1 MTTST
6 TPAATPAATATAPAE
21 ERLTTGWEPDA
32 PVGDT
37 ILRRYLFC
45 SAGLFATFAKA
56 AGGRATKAPAF
67 AAADAGRP
75 SGWFNS
81 ATLLQPPDPATFHHV
96 VADVERFFQS
106 GTGEAHLWS
115 AWPTPDL
122 TARGW
127 RLVGHPPL
135 LIRPPAALVPP
146 PAPVAVDLVEVA
158 DATGL
163 AEWERVAIEGYP
175 LPELSPFVPGALAD
189 PRALDDP
196 RLRFTVGREDGEA
209 VSIGT
214 LFTDSGVGCFALGVT
229 LPAARRRG
237 HWLAHA
243 VHRIAA
249 APDVW
254 MAGVF
259 SDHSRS
265 PAERLG
271 FLPVLRFTL
280 WARDRAR

>member
-1 MTTST
+1 MTTTT
-6 TPAATPAATATAPAE
+6 TPRADE
-21 ERLTTGWEPDA
+21 HLTTGWEPDA
-32 PVGDT
+32 PVGDS

-45 SAGLFATFAKA
+45 SAALFEAFAHA
-56 AGGRATKAPAF
+56 AGGRAMTTPAF

-75 SGWFNS
+75 AGWFNS
-81 ATLLQPPDPATFHHV
+81 ATLLQPPGPATFGDV
-96 VADVERFFQS
+96 VDGVEAFFQP
-106 GTGEAHLWS
+106 GTGQALLWS

-122 TARGW
+122 AGRGW

-135 LIRPPAALVPP
+135 MIRPPAALVPP
-146 PAPVAVDLVEVA
+146 PSPPAVDLLEVA
-158 DATGL
+158 DAATL

-175 LPELSPFVPGALAD
+175 LPELLPALPGLLAD
-189 PRALDDP
+189 PRLLDDP
-196 RLRFTVGREDGEA
+196 RLRFTLGLEAGRA
-209 VSIGT
+209 VSIGS
-214 LFTDSGVGCFALGVT
+214 LFTDCGVGCFALGVT
-229 LPAARRRG
+229 MPTARRRG

-243 VHRIAA
+243 VHRLAA

-254 MAGVF
+254 MTGVF

-280 WARDRAR
+280 WARDRAH